1 MAAFVQV
8 QHHRESVV
16 ARHGAA
22 LHDARTVAGHLGDV
36 TREVV
41 PQQGVV
47 EPARVLVRIE
57 KVGALHLRAVAMAAE
72 RPQAAGS
79 GRPRRQFAV
88 IVHPIQDVLP
98 VRSAFELRQ
107 HPREP
112 RLRQS
117 LGREVTHDVPHE
129 IERFRILA
137 VQQTVQTVFHGGK
150 RVSVPTNIAL
160 FPRSAPFRPL
170 LFAADRSAVS
180 GPGLRRGAT
189 GRSSS
194 APCSPGRRGRSAL
207 FRAFRSFRTFGC
219 SRRSG
224 CSKHSGHSVVPIVPA
239 ASVVKSSRSLP
250 SVRRFRLHPSPA
262 ATPVRHR
269 RIRRRTAS
277 THGLRSRTFQP
288 GHPAGPVVRSAGN
301 ENTRQ
306 PKHRVFRSYATVVV
320 FSPGRA
326 DRAGSSPAPS
336 PHLRLPTAPLEATA
350 ARDSPQGTE
359 RIVRT
364 PPSPEAAA
372 RAIRIRRYAFEPS

>member
-1 MAAFVQV
+1 MA
-8 QHHRESVV
+8 ES
-16 ARHGAA
+16 GF
-22 LHDARTVAGHLGDV
+22 LF
-36 TREVV
+36 
-41 PQQGVV
+41 PQ
-47 EPARVLVRIE
+47 
-57 KVGALHLRAVAMAAE
+57 
-72 RPQAAGS
+72 
-79 GRPRRQFAV
+79 
-88 IVHPIQDVLP
+88 
-98 VRSAFELRQ
+98 
-107 HPREP
+107 
-112 RLRQS
+112 
-117 LGREVTHDVPHE
+117 
-129 IERFRILA
+129 
-137 VQQTVQTVFHGGK
+137 
-150 RVSVPTNIAL
+150 NIAL

-170 LFAADRSAVS
+170 LF
-180 GPGLRRGAT
+180 RRGPL
-189 GRSSS
+189 RSFG
-194 APCSPGRRGRSAL
+194 AGPPPRRYRPKQQCSMLPRTEGRSAL

-262 ATPVRHR
+262 ATPCPAPANPPPDRFDSRPPVPNFSTGPPR
-269 RIRRRTAS
+269 RPRRAKRRQRKYPAAEA
-277 THGLRSRTFQP
+277 P
-288 GHPAGPVVRSAGN
+288 GISFVCDRGR
-301 ENTRQ
+301 
-306 PKHRVFRSYATVVV
+306 